1 MKLGVTSDTHDDRAN
16 AFPHIIKEL
25 KARGVEAIIH
35 CGDIIAD
42 HINPELFGN
51 LPVFCALVRG
61 QKEKPE
67 FDNLLKN
74 PPAGWT
80 FTLPGIPGIP
90 GEERSRIITVGDTKC
105 YAGHQRS
112 FDFLFSAETAFS
124 KTLDSLRKDFDGLRW
139 VFAGHSHQQ
148 TFFKTLL
155 VTYVNPGAVEGS
167 FSGYEFATVDTDT
180 GEVVFCRIPET
191 NSIETTF
198 SVGIISDTLNI
209 SKRDTGYWKKQRKE
223 FESRGVTHVIHCGNI
238 ALEDIGHPEFTNFT
252 VYYKLRKTRQ
262 IQIYQGQPPANW
274 HEIPDAE
281 PIVAINDRQF
291 YVHSDLAR
299 ILLEESGAEM
309 HRECLKILEAYPE
322 VGFILYSGSDN
333 AFLQE
338 DQRAIIIN
346 PGNARTS
353 RSFIV
358 LCSPRDEMTI
368 GYVPTSPLPPIE

>member
-1 MKLGVTSDTHDDRAN
+1 MKLGITSDTHDDRAN
-16 AFPHIIKEL
+16 AFPHIVKEL

-35 CGDIIAD
+35 CGDIKSG
-42 HINPELFGN
+42 HVNSEFLGN
-51 LPVFCALVRG
+51 MPVFCALVDG

-67 FDNLLKN
+67 FDNLLRN
-74 PPAGWT
+74 PPAGWV
-80 FTLPGIPGIP
+80 FTLPG
-90 GEERSRIITVGDTKC
+90 EERDRIVHVGDTTC
-105 YAGHQRS
+105 YVGHKRS
-112 FDFLFSAETAFS
+112 FDFLFSAETTFS
-124 KTLDSLRKDFDGLRW
+124 KTLDSLRKNFDGLRW

-167 FSGYEFATVDTDT
+167 FNGHEFATVDTDT

-198 SVGIISDTLNI
+198 SIGIISDTLNV
-209 SKRDTGYWKKQRKE
+209 SKRDTSFWAKQRKE
-223 FESRGVTHVIHCGNI
+223 FESRGVTHIIHCGNI
-238 ALEDIGHPEFTNFT
+238 ALEDIGHPELKNFD
-252 VYYKLRKTRQ
+252 VHFKLRKTRQ
-262 IQIYQGQPPANW
+262 IQIYQGQPPINW

-281 PIVAINDRQF
+281 PIVSINGRQF

-299 ILLEESGAEM
+299 ILLEESGADM

-322 VGFILYSGSDN
+322 VGSILYSGSDN

-338 DQRAIIIN
+338 DQRAMIIN

-368 GYVPTSPLPPIE
+368 GYVPVDPLPKL